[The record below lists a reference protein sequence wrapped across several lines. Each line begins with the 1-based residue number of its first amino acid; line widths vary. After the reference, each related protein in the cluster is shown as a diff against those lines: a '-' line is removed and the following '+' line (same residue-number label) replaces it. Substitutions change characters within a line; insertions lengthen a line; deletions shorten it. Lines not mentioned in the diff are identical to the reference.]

1 MKIRVIPIVLT
12 DGVTVVKGERFNN
25 WRTVGDVFTL
35 ARLHSAR
42 DVDELVFLDTTA
54 TKSKRGP
61 NYQMIEVF
69 SELLGTP
76 FSYGGGI
83 SSLSEARTCIS
94 AGAEKI
100 VIGSAAFENEELIE
114 ELASEFGSQAIVV
127 SVNVFND
134 AEQLLDSKISQ
145 ENKINARSFALQMQK
160 KGAGELIVQSI
171 SHDGLMR
178 GYPLK
183 TIESVSSVVTIPVI
197 ASTGAG
203 SLLDF
208 ELAVKH
214 GASAVAAGAF
224 FQFTQYT
231 PEDVRDYLSTKGFLM
246 RQAY

>member
-1 MKIRVIPIVLT
+1 
-12 DGVTVVKGERFNN
+12 
-25 WRTVGDVFTL
+25 
-35 ARLHSAR
+35 
-42 DVDELVFLDTTA
+42 
-54 TKSKRGP
+54 
-61 NYQMIEVF
+61 MIEIF
-69 SELLGTP
+69 AELLGTP

-83 SSLSEARTCIS
+83 SSLSEARKCIS

-100 VIGSAAFENEELIE
+100 VIGSAALENEDLIE

-127 SVNVFND
+127 SVNVLND
-134 AEQLLDSKISQ
+134 EEQLLDSKIGQ
-145 ENKINARSFALQMQK
+145 GYQVDAKSFALQIQE

-171 SHDGLMR
+171 SHEGLMC

-183 TIESVSSVVTIPVI
+183 TIESVSSAVTIPVI

-203 SLLDF
+203 CLLDF
-208 ELAVKH
+208 ELAVTH
-214 GASAVAAGAF
+214 GASAVASGAF

>member
-54 TKSKRGP
+54 TRTKRGP
-61 NYQMIEVF
+61 NYEMIEIF

-83 SSLSEARTCIS
+83 SSLSEAQKCIS
-94 AGAEKI
+94 SGAEKI
-100 VIGSAAFENEELIE
+100 VIGRAALENEELIE
-114 ELASEFGSQAIVV
+114 ELALEFGSQAVV
-127 SVNVFND
+127 VAVNVSND
-134 AEQLLDSKISQ
+134 EGQLLDSKVNQ
-145 ENKINARSFALQMQK
+145 GHQVNAKTFALQMQD

-171 SHDGLMR
+171 SHDGLMC

-183 TIESVSSVVTIPVI
+183 TIESVSSAATIPVI

-208 ELAVKH
+208 ELAVMH
-214 GASAVAAGAF
+214 GAAAVAAGAF
-224 FQFTQYT
+224 FQFTQFT
-231 PEDVRDYLSTKGFLM
+231 PEDVRDHLSTKGFLM
-246 RQAY
+246 RQTY